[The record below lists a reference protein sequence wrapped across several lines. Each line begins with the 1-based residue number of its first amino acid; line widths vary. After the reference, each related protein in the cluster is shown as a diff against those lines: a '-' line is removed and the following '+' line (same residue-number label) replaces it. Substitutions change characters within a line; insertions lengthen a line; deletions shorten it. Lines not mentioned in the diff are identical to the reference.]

1 MDHISDIKLIRTD
14 TTLDLSQKA
23 EKEALRV
30 PCALSMVGC
39 DCISEL
45 PDSLL
50 THILSYLPTKDAV
63 KTSVLSKSWRF
74 LWLEVTSELDVN
86 AADFL
91 RNEDDSSLVSLLNNR
106 PFLRKFKIR
115 YDSPLRI
122 KRKRGDSNVKK
133 SGERVM
139 EWIAEAIH
147 RGVEHLDVVNE
158 TYIRRAIDFMPKY
171 LYVSKR
177 LVSLSLV
184 NVGLEEPKFEVSL
197 PCLKSI
203 HLDNVCYMG
212 DDGLVI
218 TERLISGSPVL
229 KTLTTDVPALKKKPQ
244 ETVFREAPW
253 CLEHVKIN
261 KLTMKEE
268 HYGIKLVNYFLEN
281 SPAFKKMTSS
291 FIDSRMTNL
300 QSRESGIE
308 IVNYFLEN
316 SASLKKMT
324 LSFRDSDMT
333 SEEAE
338 SYKKLLTSTKLYP
351 MCQISLSISH
361 EEDCD

>member
-1 MDHISDIKLIRTD
+1 MGHISDIKLIRTD

-23 EKEALRV
+23 EKETLRV

-39 DCISEL
+39 DCISEM

-74 LWLEVTSELDVN
+74 VWLEATSELDLN
-86 AADFL
+86 AVDFL
-91 RNEDDSSLVSLLNNR
+91 RYEDDSSLVSLLNNR
-106 PFLRKFKIR
+106 SFLRKFKIK
-115 YDSPLRI
+115 YDDSPLRI
-122 KRKRGDSNVKK
+122 KRKRGSDYSKK
-133 SGERVM
+133 VNNTGKRVM
-139 EWIAEAIH
+139 EWVAEAVH

-158 TYIRRAIDFMPKY
+158 TYIRRAVDFMPKY
-171 LYVSKR
+171 LYVSKT

-184 NVGLEEPKFEVSL
+184 NVGLEDPKFEVSL

-203 HLDNVCYMG
+203 YLDNVCYMG
-212 DDGLVI
+212 DDALVI
-218 TERLISGSPVL
+218 MERLISGSPVL
-229 KTLTTDVPALKKKPQ
+229 KTLTTDVPVLKKKPQ
-244 ETVFREAPW
+244 QTVFREAPW

-291 FIDSRMTNL
+291 FIGSRN
-300 QSRESGIE
+300 QPREAGIE

-316 SASLKKMT
+316 SAALKKIT

-338 SYKKLLTSTKLYP
+338 SYKKLLTSTKLSP
-351 MCQISLSISH
+351 MCQISSSISH
-361 EEDCD
+361 E

>member
-1 MDHISDIKLIRTD
+1 MGHISDIKLIRTD

-23 EKEALRV
+23 EKETLRV

-39 DCISEL
+39 DCISEM

-74 LWLEVTSELDVN
+74 FWLEVTSELDLN

-91 RNEDDSSLVSLLNNR
+91 RYEDDSSLI
-106 PFLRKFKIR
+106 K
-115 YDSPLRI
+115 YDDSPLRI
-122 KRKRGDSNVKK
+122 KRKL
-133 SGERVM
+133 M
-139 EWIAEAIH
+139 EWVAEAVH

-158 TYIRRAIDFMPKY
+158 TYIRRAVDFMPKY
-171 LYVSKR
+171 LYVSKT

-184 NVGLEEPKFEVSL
+184 NVGLEDPKFEVTL

-203 HLDNVCYMG
+203 YLDNVCYMG
-212 DDGLVI
+212 DDALVI
-218 TERLISGSPVL
+218 MERLISGSPVL
-229 KTLTTDVPALKKKPQ
+229 KTLTTDVPA
-244 ETVFREAPW
+244 PW

-261 KLTMKEE
+261 KLTVKEE
-268 HYGIKLVNYFLEN
+268 HYGVKLVNYFLES
-281 SPAFKKMTSS
+281 SPAFKKITSS
-291 FIDSRMTNL
+291 FIGSRN
-300 QSRESGIE
+300 QPREAGIE

-316 SASLKKMT
+316 SAALKKIT

-338 SYKKLLTSTKLYP
+338 SYKKLLTSTKLSP

-361 EEDCD
+361 E